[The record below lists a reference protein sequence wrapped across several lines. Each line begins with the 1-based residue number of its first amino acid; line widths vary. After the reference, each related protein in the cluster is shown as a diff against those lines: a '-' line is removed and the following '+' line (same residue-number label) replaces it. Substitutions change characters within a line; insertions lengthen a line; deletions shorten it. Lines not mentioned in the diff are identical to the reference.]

1 MALSVDGIRT
11 EMLRGIRVP
20 RKMVNAA
27 IQKTYEQLE
36 AQETKFFTY
45 KGDVVSQK
53 DVSAHDIQA
62 AATDRIFSLAGL
74 YAKEREATSHTPTVA
89 VEVDPVSGVIRLVVG
104 SQGALPP
111 SPKALVP

>member
-1 MALSVDGIRT
+1 MALSVEGIRT

-27 IQKTYEQLE
+27 IQKTYDQLE

-53 DVSAHDIQA
+53 DVPAHEVQA
-62 AATDRIFSLAGL
+62 QASDRILSMAGL
-74 YAKEREATSHTPTVA
+74 YAREREATASAPMVA

-104 SQGALPP
+104 SGP
-111 SPKALVP
+111 SKALTA